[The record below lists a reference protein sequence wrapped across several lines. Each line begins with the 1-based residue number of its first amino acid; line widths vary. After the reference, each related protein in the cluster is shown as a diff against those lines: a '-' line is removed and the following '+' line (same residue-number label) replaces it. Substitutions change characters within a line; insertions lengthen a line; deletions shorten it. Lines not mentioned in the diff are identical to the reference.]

1 MAGHSLILLIF
12 LKLFSL
18 PFLEI
23 EPKNL
28 KGMWI
33 YVGMDSKEETFVEC
47 PEVIFFGSN
56 GRYEIL
62 NDCYGS
68 DRFHSVIENGNW
80 SFDPKLRKLSLFNRK
95 FKTNYYMF
103 GSKAKQTLIVEE
115 LSFEKFKF
123 RMDKGNDKV
132 EVFEKVV
139 PKP

>member
-47 PEVIFFGSN
+47 PEVIFFGSD
-56 GRYEIL
+56 GTYEIL
-62 NDCYGS
+62 NDCYGT
-68 DRFHSVIENGNW
+68 DRNHPVIENGKW
-80 SFDPKLRKLSLFNRK
+80 TLDPNGRMLNLIYRK
-95 FKTNYYMF
+95 FKTNYIVY
-103 GSKAKQTLIVEE
+103 GSSPK
-115 LSFEKFKF
+115 LSFEVKELSSGKLILALG
-123 RMDKGNDKV
+123 KG
-132 EVFEKVV
+132 
-139 PKP
+139 